1 VLIALGGNAMTSP
14 DGRAGPEDQRAAISL
29 AMEEVAGIVAS
40 GVQVVLTHGNG
51 PQVGNLL
58 VKNEIAASVVP
69 PVPLDWCG
77 AQTQGTIGVL
87 IMNALESSLAARG
100 VPASRPAVLVSRTLV
115 RADDPHFAEPSKPI
129 GRYLPAGE
137 AASMIE
143 HGQTWKDMGAKGWR
157 RVVASPEP
165 VECLDAAAAHVLLD
179 GGYTVV
185 CSGGGG
191 VPVARDPGTGALSG
205 VEAVIDKD
213 LTAALLGRQL
223 GADVLLIATDV
234 KAVMTGWGSAH
245 ERPLGAVSVAG
256 LRELAARGEF
266 GSGSMGPKVEAACRF
281 AEGGGRAII
290 THLAAIDE
298 ALAGRAGTVVTK
310 GDTPD

>member
-1 VLIALGGNAMTSP
+1 MTSP
-14 DGRAGPEDQRAAISL
+14 DGSARPEDQKAAIAL
-29 AMEEVAGIVAS
+29 AMEEVAGLVAS
-40 GVQVVLTHGNG
+40 GAQVVLTHGNG

-58 VKNEIAASVVP
+58 VKNEIAAKVVP

-77 AQTQGTIGVL
+77 AQTQGTIGFL
-87 IMNALESSLAARG
+87 IMNALESALSRRG
-100 VPASRPAVLVSRTLV
+100 VTTTRPAALVSRTLV

-129 GRYLPAGE
+129 GRYLPADE
-137 AASMIE
+137 AAGLIE

-179 GGYTVV
+179 AGYTVV

-191 VPVARDPGTGALSG
+191 IPVARDSGTGALGG

-213 LTAALLGRQL
+213 LTAALLARQL
-223 GADVLLIATDV
+223 GADTLLIATDV
-234 KAVMTGWGSAH
+234 KAVMTGWGSAR
-245 ERPLGAVSVAG
+245 ERPLGAVSVAD
-256 LRELAARGEF
+256 LRELAGHGEF

-281 AEGGGRAII
+281 AAGGGRAII
-290 THLAAIDE
+290 THLTAIEE
-298 ALAGRAGTVVTK
+298 ALAGRAGTVVTR
-310 GDTPD
+310 GGTPD